1 MKEKNPVGRPSLNT
15 KSYHVKI
22 EGDLAEVLDR
32 QPNKNRYVNEA
43 VREKMEKEG
52 LISKKKGM

>member
-1 MKEKNPVGRPSLNT
+1 MEEKNPVGRPSLNT

-22 EGDLAEVLDR
+22 EGDLAKVLDI

-43 VREKMEKEG
+43 LRSRMEKEC
-52 LISKKKGM
+52 LISKKKGV